1 MGNRALHTHEGKK
14 STSQTA
20 GTNEQELGVPRIWF
34 RTTAIPIT
42 FVVRPRCDWAHP
54 ITMWI

>member
-14 STSQTA
+14 GTSQTA
-20 GTNEQELGVPRIWF
+20 GTNEQESGVPRIRF

-42 FVVRPRCDWAHP
+42 LVVRPR
-54 ITMWI
+54 